1 ETGTIEEPS
10 ADLQPAEIIPAA
22 PPDYGVFKF
31 SKPPP
36 TEDEL
41 KLYGLAGYEI
51 VAVYAEPNKDSA
63 HLGFL
68 RIGTRMR
75 VGEKIVTDDCRKGWH
90 ALEGGGYA
98 CASRGLV
105 VDKRDPFMSYQ
116 PAKARLD
123 QPFPYDWAYVR
134 EWNTPMWWQVP
145 SAEALAATREK
156 RAILESERTG
166 EPLPGTEPAVVP
178 GESGSLP
185 PPADGGDGG
194 DGDDPG
200 EGAGPD
206 AAPVEPTPPTPAV
219 DPVPAPPEEEKEPV
233 RIPLS
238 P

>member
-105 VDKRDPFMSYQ
+105 VDTRAPFMSYQ
-116 PAKARLD
+116 PTAARLD

-134 EWNTPMWWQVP
+134 EWNTPMWWQIP
-145 SAEALAATREK
+145 SAAALAATREK
-156 RAILESERTG
+156 RAILEAERTG
-166 EPLPGTEPAVVP
+166 QPLPGSEPAP
-178 GESGSLP
+178 GETAGAVEGESTGGEAGELAAVGGETPHPQTP
-185 PPADGGDGG
+185 PP
-194 DGDDPG
+194 
-200 EGAGPD
+200 
-206 AAPVEPTPPTPAV
+206 
-219 DPVPAPPEEEKEPV
+219 
-233 RIPLS
+233 
-238 P
+238 